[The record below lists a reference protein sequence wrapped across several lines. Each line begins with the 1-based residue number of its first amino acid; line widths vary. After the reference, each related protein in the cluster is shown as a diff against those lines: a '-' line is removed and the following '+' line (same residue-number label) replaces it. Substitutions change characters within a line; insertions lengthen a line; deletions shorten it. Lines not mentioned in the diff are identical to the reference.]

1 MEYQNL
7 FTQTQVTGPASHGVP
22 INAYDMRERTKTIGF
37 SHLMG
42 RLGNAQLGPIYLG
55 RLGVA
60 SLMFGMTAFFIIG
73 MIISIIAF
81 SEPFSIGIMNNK
93 TLAIISDQSNNMTR
107 SGKITMSYHRISFC

>member
-42 RLGNAQLGPIYLG
+42 RIGNAQLGPVYLG

-60 SLMFGMTAFFIIG
+60 SLMFGMTAF
-73 MIISIIAF
+73 S
-81 SEPFSIGIMNNK
+81 
-93 TLAIISDQSNNMTR
+93 LLV
-107 SGKITMSYHRISFC
+107 

>member
-60 SLMFGMTAFFIIG
+60 SLMFGMTAFFHYWHEYAG
-73 MIISIIAF
+73 ASELESIAV
-81 SEPFSIGIMNNK
+81 
-93 TLAIISDQSNNMTR
+93 
-107 SGKITMSYHRISFC
+107 C